1 MSNSLNITPKNHA
14 TVVETENA
22 MILMGNYYQKEN
34 LSCISKNGCIFNNI
48 SVGNNTLNI
57 SRYMNISTTYRLGE
71 RDKRF
76 GIIKDPYIPNRYY
89 YVINNHHSNIN
100 NAYSYMI
107 IADEEEND
115 LVIKAISSNQ
125 NIDWKEIFDIDE
137 NYIYASGVYLA
148 NGGIYVYRI
157 NKNNGTTAVIFQVTN
172 TNRAKCNLI
181 YKNETYLYF
190 ITGGVSGNNTS
201 WGIFYF
207 TRYNKNNFETL
218 NTLYTPPDL
227 AAGSTSYKWN
237 NDNIWMGYN
246 NIDIENF
253 YQEGNKYYWCY
264 PQKSGT
270 KLSTGNGPA
279 NNNLMI
285 MCYDS
290 SKSFNESGVI
300 TFRTTNGLQDI
311 EQLKWKSGKYF
322 AYRFW
327 IIDNYL
333 YYAIYDETN
342 SDDDMKNIQGIHVFK
357 INPGFELEYVDKIQI
372 TIKKNIISML
382 YNSTKEILLIGYYN
396 SFEIYLYNHN
406 NHLYEPVNKELTNIS
421 SVGFDSMDRLWYRT
435 LSNSVYVENLDD
447 PQYVEI
453 KFEKIYYTY
462 ENEDIDTYLTFK
474 AISFTDKVPKG
485 KYTLRLTGNA
495 YFKNNGIKTLF
506 INYTGGTVKLDIVVT
521 GPKRI
526 VCDVEYQKVW

>member
-1 MSNSLNITPKNHA
+1 MSNALNITPKNHA

-22 MILMGNYYQKEN
+22 MILMGNYYQKEDM
-34 LSCISKNGCIFNNI
+34 SCISKKGCIFNNI

-57 SRYMNISTTYRLGE
+57 SRYMNISTSYRLGE

-137 NYIYASGVYLA
+137 NYIYASGVHLA
-148 NGGIYVYRI
+148 NGGIFVYRI
-157 NKNNGTTAVIFQVTN
+157 NKNNGKTAVIFQVTY

-190 ITGGVSGNNTS
+190 ITGGVTDNNAC
-201 WGIFYF
+201 GRFYF

-218 NTLYTPPDL
+218 NTLYTPPNL
-227 AAGSTSYKWN
+227 TAGTTSYKWDN
-237 NDNIWMGYN
+237 SNIWMACN
-246 NIDIENF
+246 NIDIEDF

-264 PQKSGT
+264 PQRPGL
-270 KLSTGNGPA
+270 KLDTGEGNA

-311 EQLKWKSGKYF
+311 EQLKWKSGGYF

-342 SDDDMKNIQGIHVFK
+342 SDADMKNIQGIHVFK

-372 TIKKNIISML
+372 TTKKNIISML

-396 SFEIYLYNHN
+396 SFEIYLYDEES
-406 NHLYEPVNKELTNIS
+406 HLYKPANKEITNIA
-421 SVGFDSMDRLWYRT
+421 SVGFDSMDRLWYQD
-435 LSNSVYVENLDD
+435 LNGGVFVENLDD
-447 PQYVEI
+447 PQYVTV
-453 KFEKIYYTY
+453 KFERLYYTY
-462 ENEDIDTYLTFK
+462 EGNDIDTYITFEAK
-474 AISFTDKVPKG
+474 SFTDKVPNG
-485 KYTLRLTGNA
+485 LYTLRLTGNA
-495 YFKNNGIKTLF
+495 HFKDNGIKSLT
-506 INYTGGTVKLDIVVT
+506 ISYTGGTEKFDIVVT

-526 VCDVEYQKVW
+526 VCDVEFQKVW